1 MLKAVRHD
9 ALLQLLQA
17 QGSAGVKEI
26 AVHLNISP
34 ATTRRDLAELEN
46 QSVVERTW
54 GGVRL
59 VAEVDDP
66 FQEALVSFGAAKR
79 RIGSAAAE
87 LVPDGATVML
97 DIGTTVHH
105 VALGLADRDVTVLT
119 ASLPTF
125 EVLRTAGR
133 ASIILLGGVWSE
145 QYQCFTG
152 TPVTDALEHQQAD
165 IAFLGCSGV
174 SDTGRIRD
182 TSYPQSSIKRAIRAA
197 ATHTWLLADSR
208 KFPGKGGVS
217 PFDVDE
223 LDGIITDSTQ
233 LAAPLIERCRTHH
246 TEIRTV

>member
-17 QGSAGVKEI
+17 QGSAGVNEI

-34 ATTRRDLAELEN
+34 ATTRRDLAELEE

-59 VAEVDDP
+59 VADIDDP

-105 VALGLADRDVTVLT
+105 LAMELVERDITVLT
-119 ASLPTF
+119 ASLPAF
-125 EVLRTAGR
+125 DVLRARGR
-133 ASIILLGGVWSE
+133 VNLILLGGHWSE

-152 TPVTDALEHQQAD
+152 PPVIEALGHQQAD

-174 SDTGRIRD
+174 SGSGRIRD
-182 TSYPQSSIKRAIRAA
+182 TSYSQSAIKRAIREAS
-197 ATHTWLLADSR
+197 TRTYLLADTR
-208 KFPGKGGVS
+208 KFPGQGGSS
-217 PFDVDE
+217 PFGVDE
-223 LDGIITDSTQ
+223 LDGIITDAADLST
-233 LAAPLIERCRTHH
+233 PLTEKCCAHH
-246 TEIRTV
+246 TEIRSV